1 MRQVERI
8 SAMIEACGGW
18 REHHLKL
25 DKQTLYMM
33 ARSIAARRGLGI
45 FDDRNKKGAW
55 TADMW
60 LTERRGNLAG
70 GDACAPGQRTTTQT
84 TTTKAGGDAPIN
96 RHASTCA
103 PGQPAHSGS
112 NKTGEE
118 ERKPMS
124 DEERL
129 RYEVTM
135 NNVINEAE
143 MKRVLAWVQ
152 KDMLLKMKLGL
163 PGDPLE
169 IPLRLMAEMREI
181 IPQGYQARLL

>member
-1 MRQVERI
+1 MDKSINDLMCQVERI

-60 LTERRGNLAG
+60 LSPRRGTLVQTGRDVPGQAAG
-70 GDACAPGQRTTTQT
+70 GATSVPTCRDVSGQ
-84 TTTKAGGDAPIN
+84 AD
-96 RHASTCA
+96 
-103 PGQPAHSGS
+103 
-112 NKTGEE
+112 EE